1 MATLR
6 AGAASSAAGSD
17 LVFSYVDLAEFG
29 EGGRRAPDHPSAQA
43 VARLG
48 EPFVSGFDPLEL
60 ANDLKSAGLEL
71 VEDLDGYRMA
81 ERYARAGHD
90 ALRPSATMHIALARR
105 P

>member
-1 MATLR
+1 
-6 AGAASSAAGSD
+6 
-17 LVFSYVDLAEFG
+17 
-29 EGGRRAPDHPSAQA
+29 
-43 VARLG
+43 
-48 EPFVSGFDPLEL
+48 VSGFDPLEL